1 MKKKTVFIIVILILI
16 TVLAYIHR
24 RAIRALIKGEPMPK
38 APSWH
43 IWVPEKNCI
52 QG

>member
-1 MKKKTVFIIVILILI
+1 MKKKTIFVIIILLLI
-16 TVLAYIHR
+16 TAFVFIHR
-24 RAIRALIKGEPMPK
+24 RVIRAVIKGEPMPK

-43 IWVPEKNCI
+43 VWVPETKRI

>member
-1 MKKKTVFIIVILILI
+1 MKKKTVFMIIILLIL
-16 TVLAYIHR
+16 TALMYVHR

-43 IWVPEKNCI
+43 VWIPEKNRI

>member
-1 MKKKTVFIIVILILI
+1 MKKKTIFIIIILLLV
-16 TVLAYIHR
+16 TVLVYIHR

-43 IWVPEKNCI
+43 IWVPGKNRI